1 MTESSIYDIKRSFI
15 KNITKQC
22 NAMQCHANCHVESYQ
37 TSALRGNRKK
47 YEDQD
52 MTYACELSRKS
63 L

>member
-22 NAMQCHANCHVESYQ
+22 NAIQQIVMWNLIRLQLLGATE
-37 TSALRGNRKK
+37 KK